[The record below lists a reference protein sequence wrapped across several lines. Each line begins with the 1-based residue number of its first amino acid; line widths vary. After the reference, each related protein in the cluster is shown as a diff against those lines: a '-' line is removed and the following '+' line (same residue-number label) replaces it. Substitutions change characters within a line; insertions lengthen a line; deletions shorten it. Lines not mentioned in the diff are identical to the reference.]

1 MTRAWIVDLLGE
13 QGFEQLAAKLPGSE
27 LQSLLLEVMHRRA
40 AARTPHDVLAQY
52 RRDRFVRP
60 SYVDQRESIEID
72 RHLLA
77 AADGF
82 EAIELS
88 PVTPLGTSSTM
99 GPTDQHK
106 VLSALRATEV
116 VSDPTNVLALE
127 CAERLRAA
135 PDTAVHFATSQRVI
149 RAQAVPDRPGF
160 AAHFRIFCLASA
172 GRETKDH
179 AFAVAALTRQIT
191 TIQRALDRIEQHGY
205 AFGARRI
212 DILATTER
220 SALADRVA
228 AAVGGEREQLEH
240 PYYNGGVRYMFWVTT
255 PGGESIPL
263 IDGGLFDWV
272 AKLTTNRRNVYVT
285 TGMGTQLLAF
295 AFRRTDQPSTR

>member
-1 MTRAWIVDLLGE
+1 MTRAWVVDALGE
-13 QGFEQLAAKLPGSE
+13 QGFEQLAATIPGSE
-27 LQSLLLEVMHRRA
+27 LQSLLLEVMRRRA
-40 AARTPHDVLAQY
+40 DARTPTDVLAQY

-60 SYVDQRESIEID
+60 SAIDQRVFVELD
-72 RHLLA
+72 MHLLA

-106 VLSALRATEV
+106 VLSALRGTEV

-135 PDTAVHFATSQRVI
+135 PDTPVHFATSQRVI
-149 RAQAVPDRPGF
+149 RAQAVPDKPGF

-179 AFAVAALTRQIT
+179 GFTVDTLARHIT
-191 TIQRALDRIEQHGY
+191 TIQRALDRLEQHGY
-205 AFGARRI
+205 RFGQRRV
-212 DILATTER
+212 DILATAEK
-220 SALADRVA
+220 SAVGDRIA
-228 AAVGGEREQLEH
+228 NAVGGTRKLLEH
-240 PYYNGGVRYMFWVTT
+240 PYYNGGVRYMFWVTHES
-255 PGGESIPL
+255 GELVPL

-272 AKLTTNRRNVYVT
+272 AKLTSNRRAVYVT
-285 TGMGTQLLAF
+285 TGMGAQLAAF
-295 AFRRTDQPSTR
+295 AFRAR

>member
-1 MTRAWIVDLLGE
+1 MTRAWVVDALGE
-13 QGFEQLAAKLPGSE
+13 QGFEQLAATIPGSE
-27 LQSLLLEVMHRRA
+27 LQSLLLEVMRRRA
-40 AARTPHDVLAQY
+40 AARTPTDVLAQY

-60 SYVDQRESIEID
+60 SAIDQRVFVELD
-72 RHLLA
+72 MHLLA

-106 VLSALRATEV
+106 VLSALRGTEV

-135 PDTAVHFATSQRVI
+135 PDTPVHFATSQRVI
-149 RAQAVPDRPGF
+149 RAQAVPDKPGF

-179 AFAVAALTRQIT
+179 GFAVDTLARHIT
-191 TIQRALDRIEQHGY
+191 TIQRALDRLEQHGY
-205 AFGARRI
+205 RFGQRRV
-212 DILATTER
+212 DILATAEK
-220 SALADRVA
+220 SAVGDRIA
-228 AAVGGEREQLEH
+228 NAVGGTRKLLEH
-240 PYYNGGVRYMFWVTT
+240 PYYNGGVRYMFWVTHES
-255 PGGESIPL
+255 GEQVPL

-272 AKLTTNRRNVYVT
+272 AKLTSNRRSVYVT
-285 TGMGTQLLAF
+285 TGMGAQLAAF
-295 AFRRTDQPSTR
+295 AFRAR